1 MSRLET
7 RIKEKRMGSLLSEL
21 AKSRQGPVWRL
32 CIQTRHW
39 LPHTEL
45 TLPRRLQQ
53 MCCHSPALS

>member
-7 RIKEKRMGSLLSEL
+7 RIKEKRMGSPLSEL
-21 AKSRQGPVWRL
+21 AKSRQGPARRL